1 MIVPQPVRTEL
12 TSGDHAA
19 GVQVCNIPQW
29 IEVLPLRHTPPPL
42 LRAHLDDGEASVIA
56 LAIELGCRLV
66 VIDER
71 RGRQVARLM
80 GLEVTGSVGVLLRA
94 KRQEMLPA
102 VKPWLEAM
110 RSRGVWLSDRLIAF
124 ALAEAGER

>member
-1 MIVPQPVRTEL
+1 M
-12 TSGDHAA
+12 
-19 GVQVCNIPQW
+19 
-29 IEVLPLRHTPPPL
+29 
-42 LRAHLDDGEASVIA
+42 DDGEASVIA

-80 GLEVTGSVGVLLRA
+80 GLEVTGTVGVLLRA
-94 KRQEMLPA
+94 KRQGMLPA
-102 VKPWLEAM
+102 VKPCLEAM

-124 ALAEAGER
+124 ALAESGER